1 MLTMDSEPQQE
12 LLAQASTAELVMAA
26 QDGDREAFGQL
37 VERFQDTVFA
47 VAMRRV
53 GNYAE
58 AQELT
63 QDVFVQAMR
72 KLHQLREPAC
82 FIGWLRQITVRLAI
96 NRLVRGDD
104 ALSVEPATL
113 EATFADERTPLVEAL
128 AHERQAEVRKAL
140 GRLRALDRQTLTAF
154 YLRGKT
160 LVQMSAE
167 FESPIGTIKRR
178 LHVARKRLAE
188 ALQQGAPELL
198 EV

>member
-1 MLTMDSEPQQE
+1 MLTMDTEIERES
-12 LLAQASTAELVMAA
+12 LAQTATADLVLAA
-26 QDGDREAFGQL
+26 QAGDREAFGQL

-47 VAMRRV
+47 VALRRL

-63 QDVFVQAMR
+63 QDVFIQAMR
-72 KLHQLREPAC
+72 KLGQLREPAC

-96 NRLVRGDD
+96 NRMVRGDD

-113 EATFADERTPLVEAL
+113 EATYADERTPLAEAL
-128 AHERQAEVRKAL
+128 ANERQAEVRKAL
-140 GRLRALDRQTLTAF
+140 GRLRPLDRQTLVAF
-154 YLRGKT
+154 YLRGKS

-167 FESPIGTIKRR
+167 FESPVGTIKRR

>member
-1 MLTMDSEPQQE
+1 MLTLDTEIERQS
-12 LLAQASTAELVMAA
+12 LAQTTTADLVLAA
-26 QDGDREAFGQL
+26 QTGDREAFGQL

-47 VAMRRV
+47 VALRRL

-63 QDVFVQAMR
+63 QDVFIQAMR
-72 KLHQLREPAC
+72 KLGQLREPAC

-96 NRLVRGDD
+96 NRMVRGDD

-113 EATFADERTPLVEAL
+113 EATYADERTPLGEAL
-128 AHERQAEVRKAL
+128 ANERQAEVRKAL
-140 GRLRALDRQTLTAF
+140 GRLRTLDRQTLVAF
-154 YLRGKT
+154 YLRGKS

-167 FESPIGTIKRR
+167 FESPVGTIKRR